1 MSLHTILGAG
11 GSISNFLVPVLLENK
26 EEVRLVSRSG
36 KKVAEVETITADL
49 TNAAET
55 LKAVEGSSIVYLLV
69 GLEYNIKVWQTQ
81 WPIVMTNVIN
91 ACKTT
96 GAKLIFFD
104 NVYMYGKVDGDMI
117 ETNSFHPCS
126 KKGIVRAGIATQL
139 LHEIRLKN
147 ITAIIA
153 RSADFYG
160 PGSDKTGM
168 ANITVFANLAK
179 NKKAQCLVND
189 SVPHSFTYVPD
200 AAKALYL
207 LAKDESAYNQT
218 WHLPTKSNPLTG
230 KEFIEL
236 AAKEFNQ
243 PAKSTVFAKWMIKM
257 LGLFIPVMKEMNE
270 MLYQNEYSYVFD
282 SSKFEKH
289 FNFTPTSYEEGI
301 KQTAKYYLDRK

>member
-11 GSISNFLVPVLLENK
+11 GSISNFLVPVLLENN
-26 EEVRLVSRSG
+26 ERVRLVSRNP
-36 KKVAEVETITADL
+36 KKTAGTENITADL
-49 TNAAET
+49 TNASDT
-55 LKAVEGSSIVYLLV
+55 LKAVEGSAIVYLLV

-81 WPIVMTNVIN
+81 WPIIMTNVID

-104 NVYMYGKVDGDMI
+104 NVYMYGKKNGKMI

-126 KKGIVRAGIATQL
+126 KKGVVRAGIATQL
-139 LHEIRLKN
+139 LHDMRLGN
-147 ITAIIA
+147 ITALIA

-168 ANITVFANLAK
+168 ANITVFANFAK
-179 NKKAQCLVND
+179 HKKAQCLVND

-207 LAKDESAYNQT
+207 LAKDETAFNQT

-230 KEFIEL
+230 KQFIEL

-243 PAKSTVFAKWMIKM
+243 PAKYTVFAKWMIKM
-257 LGLFIPVMKEMNE
+257 LGLFVPVMKEMYE
-270 MLYQNEYSYVFD
+270 MLYQNEFAYVFD
-282 SSKFEKH
+282 STKFEKH
-289 FNFTPTSYEEGI
+289 FNFTPTSYEDGI
-301 KQTAKYYLDRK
+301 KQTAKYYLK